1 MNKRR
6 NVILNPAVLN
16 DFAKSGQSNDWRN
29 EESASEKEISPP
41 DQPIA
46 LAVGGHVQSSR
57 VRRTWDFLR
66 MSMICVGVFI
76 IAGCDDSIK
85 PSAEFNPRLAVFSV
99 LSAATDTQ
107 FVRVAT
113 SYNPPNDNPL
123 LNTDDHGLDN
133 AVVTISDGTNTYPF
147 RFTTVD
153 REDSSRYSGPIGVFS
168 AYPFRPQANK
178 EYTLTISSPTYGQV
192 RAKTVVPGS
201 GYIDCFTIAELAQ
214 PSSPAYFTRP
224 VIAQFSLHD
233 LAKAQLVRFYVV
245 YTTENP
251 GDNGRE
257 HYYEVPTLWRIIND
271 NLDITFKIFPKPTR
285 RTAPLSRRDQTYY
298 LSVSYPYPTYNESIY
313 QIKRRNF
320 NVRFKRAV
328 FYLVQFD
335 EQWYK
340 YYATANLFQD
350 KHAVRVDPPDYT
362 NIQGGMGFFGSFRV
376 DSVVVPLPELIDPY
390 PSPPGR
396 KIALES
402 LQAPLGSAK
411 EH

>member
-1 MNKRR
+1 MSA
-6 NVILNPAVLN
+6 NPFFYRSSTSLAFLVLMAVVSL
-16 DFAKSGQSNDWRN
+16 S
-29 EESASEKEISPP
+29 
-41 DQPIA
+41 
-46 LAVGGHVQSSR
+46 
-57 VRRTWDFLR
+57 
-66 MSMICVGVFI
+66 
-76 IAGCDDSIK
+76 CDDSIK

-99 LSAATDTQ
+99 LSTATDTQ
-107 FVRVAT
+107 FVRVAM
-113 SYNPPNDNPL
+113 SYDPPNNNPF
-123 LNTDDHGLDN
+123 LNTDDHSLDD
-133 AVVTISDGTNTYPF
+133 AVVTMSDGTNTYPF
-147 RFTTVD
+147 RFTTVA

-168 AYPFRPQANK
+168 AYPFRPQANR
-178 EYTLTISSPTYGQV
+178 EYTLTISSLRYGRV
-192 RAKTVVPGS
+192 TAKTIVPGS
-201 GYIDCFTIAELAQ
+201 GYIDCFTIAEMAQ

-233 LAKAQLVRFYVV
+233 LAKAQLLRFFIV

-251 GDNGRE
+251 GDDGSE
-257 HYYEVPTLWRIIND
+257 HYYEVPTLWRVIND

-285 RTAPLSRRDQTYY
+285 RTAPLNRRDQTYY

-328 FYLVQFD
+328 FYLAQFD

-376 DSVVVPLPELIDPY
+376 DSVVIPLPELIDPY

-396 KIALES
+396 KIVLES
-402 LQAPLGSAK
+402 LQKQAGSAQ
-411 EH
+411 